1 MKNIQRVVCG
11 IGLLLFQ
18 QAALSLEASTSVK
31 ITPLLKTENSWD
43 GKPIVYPKGQSEITG
58 VLVEIAPGSETGW
71 HLHPAPSFAFV
82 LEGELAVQLKTGEV
96 KKLKAGE
103 AFAEVVNVLHNGRNT
118 GAVPVKLIVFYAG
131 VVGQKI
137 SVKENPD

>member
-31 ITPLLKTENSWD
+31 ITPVLKTENSWD
-43 GKPIVYPKGQSEITG
+43 GKPIVYPKGQAEITG

-71 HLHPAPSFAFV
+71 HLHPAPSFVFV
-82 LEGELAVQLKTGEV
+82 LEGELAVQLKDGQV

-103 AFAEVVNVLHNGRNT
+103 VFAEVVNVLHNGRNT
-118 GAVPVKLIVFYAG
+118 GAVQL
-131 VVGQKI
+131 
-137 SVKENPD
+137 S